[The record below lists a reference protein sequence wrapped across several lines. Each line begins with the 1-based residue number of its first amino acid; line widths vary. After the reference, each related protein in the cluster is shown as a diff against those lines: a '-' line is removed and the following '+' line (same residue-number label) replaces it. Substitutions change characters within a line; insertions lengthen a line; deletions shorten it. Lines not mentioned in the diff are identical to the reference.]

1 MESTYLMPSATAFST
16 IDRVLRLLEIVLVR
30 SEQRLLDLDEWGIWI
45 VTNGDRIAL
54 DAFKALDTV
63 RVLVAVQVG
72 A

>member
-1 MESTYLMPSATAFST
+1 MPSATAFSA

-30 SEQRLLDLDEWGIWI
+30 CEQRLLDLDERGIRI